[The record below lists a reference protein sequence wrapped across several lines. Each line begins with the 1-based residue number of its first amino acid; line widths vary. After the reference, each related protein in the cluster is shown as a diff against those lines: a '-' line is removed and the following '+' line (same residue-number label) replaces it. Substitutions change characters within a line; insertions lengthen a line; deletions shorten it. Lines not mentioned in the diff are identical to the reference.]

1 MDIALVILRLVVGLL
16 VAGHGAQ
23 KLFGWF
29 GGYGL
34 ATTSKFLESIGF
46 RPASAWALLGAAAE
60 AVGGVLFAV
69 GLFSPLGSIGIG
81 AAMAIAITKV
91 HWPKLWASNGGL
103 EYPLVNLAVAVAVG
117 IVGPGAYALDRVWG
131 TSLPSVI
138 SQPFLG
144 LVALGYLIGMVS
156 SAATKRASAATR
168 SPDARAR

>member
-1 MDIALVILRLVVGLL
+1 VDIALVTLRLVVGLL
-16 VAGHGAQ
+16 VAGHGVQ

-29 GGYGL
+29 GGHGL
-34 ATTSKFLESIGF
+34 ATTSRFLESMGF

-60 AVGGVLFAV
+60 TAGGVLFAV

-81 AAMAIAITKV
+81 AAMAIAITKI
-91 HWPKLWASNGGL
+91 HWPKLWASNGGF

-138 SQPFLG
+138 VQPLLG
-144 LVALGYLIGMVS
+144 LVALGYLVGMAS
-156 SAATKRASAATR
+156 SAAIKRATSGSR
-168 SPDARAR
+168 SSEARAR